1 MWTNEN
7 RARYDRSHLRY
18 PSDLSDDE
26 WKLVEPLI
34 PPGKRGGDKRTVI
47 MREVVNGLMYILSTG
62 CQWRAIPKDLP
73 PRSTLYDYFDL
84 WSWDGTLDLIH
95 YELYVKC
102 REAIGREASPTAAVI
117 DSQSVKSAEKASKA
131 LKKMLWGKRRDSCK
145 IVASINLQL
154 TELRMQKP
162 HDNSKAS
169 PAAFVQDNTLIAVI
183 ELGLSN
189 WLVAGLIPGVSREP
203 LKKLEPNP
211 EDLLKL
217 LHGWRDEAIKAGR
230 PITRIAV
237 AYETGRD
244 SFWLARWLRERGID
258 AHVIHATSVAVSREH
273 RRAKTDRLD
282 TAMLKRGFLGWLR
295 GERGHC
301 TVAIVP
307 TMEEEDAKRPYRE
320 REGLVHEQTRVVNR
334 MKSALIQFG
343 VRNFNPKLRQA
354 RVRLE
359 TVRTPEGKSLPPNTI
374 AALRRDMERLK
385 IIKEQI
391 KAIEQ
396 ARLQQFEQKP
406 EALANRMVYLLVRIY
421 GLGWETADLLVHEL
435 LSRTLRDRKAVAR
448 YAGLTGSPDE
458 SGSKRR
464 EKGLSRS
471 GNARVR
477 KIMIQ
482 LAWRMVKFQ
491 PDSALVQWFKQRT
504 ENAKGSRKPMIV
516 ALARKLII
524 ALWRYA
530 NDGVIPEG
538 FRLHSAA

>member
-1 MWTNEN
+1 M
-7 RARYDRSHLRY
+7 
-18 PSDLSDDE
+18 
-26 WKLVEPLI
+26 
-34 PPGKRGGDKRTVI
+34 
-47 MREVVNGLMYILSTG
+47 
-62 CQWRAIPKDLP
+62 
-73 PRSTLYDYFDL
+73 
-84 WSWDGTLDLIH
+84 
-95 YELYVKC
+95 
-102 REAIGREASPTAAVI
+102 
-117 DSQSVKSAEKASKA
+117 
-131 LKKMLWGKRRDSCK
+131 
-145 IVASINLQL
+145 
-154 TELRMQKP
+154 
-162 HDNSKAS
+162 
-169 PAAFVQDNTLIAVI
+169 QDNTLIAVI

-258 AHVIHATSVAVSREH
+258 AHVIHATSVTVSREH

-282 TAMLKRGFLGWLR
+282 AAMLKRGFLGWLR

-307 TMEEEDAKRPYRE
+307 TMEEEDAKRPHRE
-320 REGLVHEQTRVVNR
+320 REGLVHEQTRAVNR

-343 VRNFNPKLRQA
+343 VRNFNPKLRKA
-354 RVRLE
+354 SVKLE

-421 GLGWETADLLVHEL
+421 GLGLETADLLAHEL